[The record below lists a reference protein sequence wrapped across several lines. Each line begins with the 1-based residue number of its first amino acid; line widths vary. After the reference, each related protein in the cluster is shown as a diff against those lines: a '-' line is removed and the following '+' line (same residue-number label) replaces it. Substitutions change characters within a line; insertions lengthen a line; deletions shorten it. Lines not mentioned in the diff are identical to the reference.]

1 MSQATAVSPPPA
13 SAARTAFPS
22 PYELPAPAGAEGWEG
37 LYAYNLVFQPNRRA
51 VEDAK
56 FWFCDS
62 QHWPTVTKP
71 FETIGFEFA
80 VGCLGQYNARQLLIP
95 TANGIEYR
103 IHNGY
108 VFMSPVAVDPA
119 DIEARV
125 PQFMQ
130 RAGHYFQNWESLLEN
145 WHTKLTATIA
155 EMDAMSFTALP
166 DAIPLDDVLSG
177 KGTGPATELLGDYDR
192 LIALAYRAWQYH
204 FEFLNLGYVAY
215 LDLFMFCK
223 EVFPR
228 ISDQA
233 IATMVQ
239 GVDMELFRPD
249 DELKNL
255 AKIAVRDGLTGLFAD
270 TEDAEATLAAI
281 AAHPAGAAWTAAW
294 QAAQDPWFNFTTGN
308 GFYAHDEYWRDVPS
322 IPLAFVRG
330 YIERLIAGADIDRH
344 VDALVAERDR
354 ITAEYA
360 ELLTDEVRETFQGKL
375 GLARTVYPYVENHNF
390 YIEHWTMGVFW
401 RKTRQLSRVLHE
413 AGFWPEPNDMFYLR
427 RDEVREA
434 LFDYVNA
441 WMVGAPAIGPDYW
454 PAEVE
459 RRRRIVAALQ
469 TERPQPALNTPPEV
483 ITEPFTLML
492 WGITD
497 DQIANWLGAGDV
509 PEGTLKGMAASPGIA
524 EGRARVI
531 SGADQLSEVQDG
543 EILVAPVTAP
553 SWGPIFGKIRA
564 TVTDIGG
571 MMSHAA
577 IVCREYGMPAV
588 TGTGTASVEIGTGQ
602 LLRVDG
608 NTGTV
613 TILE

>member
-1 MSQATAVSPPPA
+1 MSQTTVTTPVRNS
-13 SAARTAFPS
+13 FPS
-22 PYELPAPAGAEGWEG
+22 PYEQPAPAGAEGWKD
-37 LYAYNLVFQPNRRA
+37 LYAYNLVFQENRRDI
-51 VEDAK
+51 EEAK

-80 VGCLGQYNARQLLIP
+80 VGCLGQYNSRQLLIP

-108 VFMSPVAVDPA
+108 LFMSPVAVDPA
-119 DIEARV
+119 HIEARV
-125 PQFMQ
+125 PQFME
-130 RAGHYFQNWESLLEN
+130 RAGHYFQNWESLLQN
-145 WHTKLTATIA
+145 WHTKLRATIA
-155 EMDAMSFTALP
+155 ELDGLEFTALP
-166 DAIPLDDVLSG
+166 EVIDREDVLAG
-177 KGTGPATELLGDYDR
+177 KGTGPATELLADYDR

-255 AKIAVRDGLTGLFAD
+255 AKIAVRDGLTGLFDD
-270 TEDAEATLAAI
+270 TSDAASVLAAI
-281 AAHPAGAAWTAAW
+281 AAHPAGGAWTEAW

-308 GFYAHDEYWRDVPS
+308 GFYAHDEYWRDVPA
-322 IPLAFVRG
+322 IPLGFIAG
-330 YIERLIAGADIDRH
+330 YIQRLQAGADIDRH
-344 VDALVAERDR
+344 VADLVAERDR
-354 ITAEYA
+354 ITEEYA
-360 ELLTDEVRETFQGKL
+360 ELLSGETLETFRGKL

-401 RKTRQLSRVLHE
+401 RKARQLSAVLH
-413 AGFWPEPNDMFYLR
+413 AQGFWPESSDMFYLR

-434 LFDYVNA
+434 LFDYVNG

-459 RRRRIVAALQ
+459 RRRGIVAALA
-469 TERPQPALNTPPEV
+469 TARPQPALNTPPAV

-497 DQIANWLGAGDV
+497 DQIQNWLGKGDT
-509 PEGTLKGMAASPGIA
+509 PEGTLKGMAASPGVA
-524 EGRARVI
+524 EGPARVI
-531 SGADQLSEVQDG
+531 SSADQLTEVQEG

-588 TGTGTASVEIGTGQ
+588 TGTGTASVEITTGMR
-602 LLRVDG
+602 LRVDG
-608 NTGTV
+608 STGTV
-613 TILE
+613 TILD